1 MDSLSL
7 PPRRRNV
14 CGMSL
19 RHTLV
24 LALLAGIAGAL
35 VLAFDWDQRCV
46 EAGVESA
53 SSTVPALVSSM
64 HRPYLLVLLA
74 LAVVNLAA
82 LLLLRSAFREERCSA
97 LRRAQEAPKEK
108 AAIAPG
114 PSALDEDTA
123 LMGASATLT
132 ETAPESWGT
141 IVPWSHEHEN
151 AFMELWL
158 RACPRREGGWPA
170 NEAAFKRFF
179 GSPEV
184 DVDSSAAALSNDG
197 RLLGAVVSLR
207 QPAMEDEGYW
217 WLEAPAVI
225 GALVVDPAFRLKGIA
240 RALAQRAEERAKA
253 RHRPRIFA
261 GGLENFPQLVPGV
274 PGDDYASRMFFLSLG
289 YREVRRT
296 CHMEA
301 QLDGYQ
307 VPPEL
312 RDREERLRADGYL
325 FTPAKAEDIE
335 AFRLFVERNNL
346 DRPSRRVEKYQLGF
360 ERFYFVW
367 KENVIAGYIQV
378 TPVEENVGGLS
389 GLYFS
394 REHRGRGLGSVLLVK
409 AHELWTRQSVRKA
422 AIWTY
427 PEAATRF
434 YPRAG
439 FILLQDWVQYEKE
452 LEHAWD
458 DAAYV
463 QRWR

>member
-1 MDSLSL
+1 
-7 PPRRRNV
+7 
-14 CGMSL
+14 MSL
-19 RHTLV
+19 RHALI
-24 LALLAGIAGAL
+24 LALLVGMAAAL
-35 VLAFDWDQRCV
+35 ALAFDWDRRCI
-46 EAGVESA
+46 EAGVVAIGSA
-53 SSTVPALVSSM
+53 EQTLVGGI

-74 LAVVNLAA
+74 LAVLDLAA
-82 LLLLRSAFREERCSA
+82 LLLLRSAFREERCAA
-97 LRRAQEAPKEK
+97 LRRAREGSPGKPTVVP
-108 AAIAPG
+108 AAS
-114 PSALDEDTA
+114 SALDEDTA
-123 LMGASATLT
+123 LLGSSAVLT
-132 ETAPESWGT
+132 ETDTESWGT
-141 IVPWSHEHEN
+141 IAPWSHEHEN

-158 RACPRREGGWPA
+158 RVCPRREGGWPA

-179 GSPEV
+179 GSPEL
-184 DVDSSAAALSNDG
+184 DADSSAAALNGEG
-197 RLLGAVVSLR
+197 RLLGAVLSLR

-225 GALVVDPAFRLKGIA
+225 GALMVDPVCRLKGVA
-240 RALAQRAEERAKA
+240 RALVRRAEERAQS

-301 QLDGYQ
+301 PLEGYQ
-307 VPPEL
+307 IPQEL
-312 RDREERLRADGYL
+312 REREERLRGEGYV
-325 FTPAKAEDIE
+325 FAAAQAENLD

-346 DRPSRRVEKYQLGF
+346 DRPARRAEKYQLGF

-367 KENVIAGYIQV
+367 KEETVAGYIQV
-378 TPVEENVGGLS
+378 TPVEENLGGLS

-394 REHRGRGLGSVLLVK
+394 RDHRGKGLGSVLLVK
-409 AHELWTRQSVRKA
+409 AHELWAKQGVHKA

-427 PEAATRF
+427 PEAASRF

-439 FILLQDWVQYEKE
+439 FVLLQDWVQYEKE
-452 LEHAWD
+452 LEHNWD